1 MKRAL
6 DILFS
11 SVLLILAAPV
21 LLLIAAAI
29 KLSSRGPAL
38 FVQERIGLKKRR
50 FKIYKFRTMIPNAE
64 NYLFD
69 LKAKSETGGAAF
81 KMKNDPRVTTIGRFL
96 RRTSMDE
103 LPQLMNVLVGDMSLV
118 GPRPL
123 TTKDFE
129 GFPESHYDRRFSV
142 KPGITCLYQI
152 SGRALLSFDHWMLL
166 DLRYVDQ
173 RSLWLDF
180 KILARTIPA
189 VIRGVGA
196 V

>member
-6 DILFS
+6 DIVIS
-11 SVLLILAAPV
+11 SF
-21 LLLIAAAI
+21 LLLLALPALLSIACAI
-29 KLSSRGPAL
+29 KLSSPGPAL
-38 FVQERIGLKKRR
+38 FVQERIGLNKRR
-50 FKIYKFRTMIPNAE
+50 FKIYKFRTMIANAE
-64 NYLFD
+64 SYLLD
-69 LKAKSETGGAAF
+69 LKANNETGGAAF
-81 KMKNDPRVTTIGRFL
+81 KMKNDPRVTTTGRFL
-96 RRTSMDE
+96 RRTSLDE
-103 LPQLMNVLVGDMSLV
+103 LPQLMNVLIGDMSLV

-166 DLRYVDQ
+166 DLRYIDQ
-173 RSLWLDF
+173 KSLWLDF